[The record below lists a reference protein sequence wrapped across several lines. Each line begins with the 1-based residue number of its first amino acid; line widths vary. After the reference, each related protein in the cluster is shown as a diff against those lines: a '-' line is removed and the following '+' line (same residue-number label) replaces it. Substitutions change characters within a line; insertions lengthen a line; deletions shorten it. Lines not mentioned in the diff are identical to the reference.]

1 MRGSSVGNVSAR
13 ASGCHDPR
21 TAPATG
27 PGTLRS
33 PRITIGPG
41 RSCSAAREPPELHD
55 VVARGEREVG
65 GDDGAHGR
73 RRREDGGEP
82 QPRLVAHQG
91 GAPGVD
97 QQRQRQPRGPQ
108 RDPVPRGHGVPAHQ
122 PDPVGRLGTR
132 HLVRARLPPRPARRA
147 HQGGQEAAVARAD
160 GLGDQGGLVGQR
172 RARLGVVDL
181 LDRQH
186 VGVQRLHRVPQSARA
201 DHAVVRGAAVQQV
214 ERRQPHRGVLRPPA

>member
-13 ASGCHDPR
+13 ASGCHAQDGARHRPR
-21 TAPATG
+21 HVEVPEDHDRPGEVLQPAH
-27 PGTLRS
+27 
-33 PRITIGPG
+33 
-41 RSCSAAREPPELHD
+41 EPPELHD
-55 VVARGEREVG
+55 VVARREREVG

-82 QPRLVAHQG
+82 QPRLVAHQR

-108 RDPVPRGHGVPAHQ
+108 RDPVPRGHGMPADQ
-122 PDPVGRLGTR
+122 PDAVGRLGAR

-147 HQGGQEAAVARAD
+147 DQGGQEAVIPGPG
-160 GLGDQGGLVGQR
+160 GLGDQGGLVDQR

-186 VGVQRLHRVPQSARA
+186 VGVQRLHRVPQAARA
-201 DHAVVRGAAVQQV
+201 DRAVVRGPAVQQV